1 MAEVY
6 SNEGDTMIQM
16 DYHPETNP
24 PHAHTNNFGKT
35 GRQMRIE
42 TYTITDGLGR
52 AAQVKKSACVNGKYT
67 FVVSG
72 NVKYDEMGR
81 AVEQGMSF
89 TGSGNGSYETGS
101 SKKTETEYDERG
113 RAVRVTAPDGTETE
127 INYGMSGSEY
137 VETVTDAEGRT
148 KTKYT
153 DASGNIVKVVEGGTV
168 TTSYEY
174 DSLNQL
180 KRITD
185 AEGNVTLCEY
195 DIGGRRI
202 STDNPDTGKVLYMYD
217 SANNLTGKSTPEQ
230 RAAGATTQYR
240 YSYNRLER
248 VIRKTMP
255 DVIYTYG
262 KKSSANTAGRVAK
275 VQNGYATD
283 EYEYDWLGNV
293 VKSTRKI
300 KKISNGAE
308 KTYKT
313 YSRYDWYGRL
323 LSVTYPD
330 GETVT
335 YGYDGGG
342 NVISASGTEAY
353 VKNILYNEH
362 GQRTE
367 IDYGNNVVTKY
378 AYDEENLRLKT
389 IETTKGG
396 RTIQSL
402 TYDYDDTGN
411 VTRRSNDG
419 FQTKDDNRKFAEHNY
434 EYDSLNRLVKAKG
447 SYTRSGLIIDNM
459 LQKYDT
465 KYDYTPGGNI
475 SRKKQ
480 SAWGVGTEGNSITDV
495 NLSYDNE
502 YKYNPLKPHAV
513 AKVGSTEYTYDLDGR
528 MTGSYDS
535 ESKFKRTFTWDEE
548 GRLLKTVDNK
558 HTTDYRYDANG
569 ERICKYSDL
578 GETIY
583 ASGYYTE
590 TDGKKI
596 SKHIYI
602 GSTRVASQV
611 MSRTCETSTTMKRE
625 NTLYY
630 HTDHLGS
637 SGYVTDKKGEFYEHT
652 EYTSSGESWVNEK
665 VTGNANLPFKYTGK
679 EMDAETGLYYYGARY
694 YDARTSRFIS
704 ADDRFDDLYSSAGL
718 NIFSYC
724 HNNPINMVDPDGH
737 ESKTLGWFRKK
748 DMDTPKSRQ
757 ARQAK
762 AEKHQ
767 YNKPF
772 RNKVEAAKEKN
783 QGKIVESSPKRTSE
797 DGYPEWAYDLRLKG
811 LFDSLYNDRKNQISA
826 DILEQLGEAYI
837 KSVYDNPKDY
847 GDGLKYQLPEG
858 IYPKIN
864 AYQWL
869 DSKIITRFIGIEAG
883 YIQNFHFKAKGEI
896 HWDPNLPLNTSSL
909 PYFILS
915 ISPAENLSHG
925 FCDFYRRQTPLPEP
939 WDKPFKKKKR

>member
-1 MAEVY
+1 M
-6 SNEGDTMIQM
+6 
-16 DYHPETNP
+16 
-24 PHAHTNNFGKT
+24 
-35 GRQMRIE
+35 
-42 TYTITDGLGR
+42 
-52 AAQVKKSACVNGKYT
+52 
-67 FVVSG
+67 
-72 NVKYDEMGR
+72 
-81 AVEQGMSF
+81 
-89 TGSGNGSYETGS
+89 
-101 SKKTETEYDERG
+101 
-113 RAVRVTAPDGTETE
+113 
-127 INYGMSGSEY
+127 
-137 VETVTDAEGRT
+137 
-148 KTKYT
+148 
-153 DASGNIVKVVEGGTV
+153 
-168 TTSYEY
+168 
-174 DSLNQL
+174 
-180 KRITD
+180 
-185 AEGNVTLCEY
+185 
-195 DIGGRRI
+195 
-202 STDNPDTGKVLYMYD
+202 
-217 SANNLTGKSTPEQ
+217 
-230 RAAGATTQYR
+230 
-240 YSYNRLER
+240 
-248 VIRKTMP
+248 
-255 DVIYTYG
+255 
-262 KKSSANTAGRVAK
+262 
-275 VQNGYATD
+275 
-283 EYEYDWLGNV
+283 
-293 VKSTRKI
+293 
-300 KKISNGAE
+300 
-308 KTYKT
+308 
-313 YSRYDWYGRL
+313 
-323 LSVTYPD
+323 
-330 GETVT
+330 
-335 YGYDGGG
+335 
-342 NVISASGTEAY
+342 ISASGTEAY

-502 YKYNPLKPHAV
+502 YKYDSPKPHAV
-513 AKVGSTEYTYDLDGR
+513 TKVGSTEYTYDLDGR

-611 MSRTCETSTTMKRE
+611 MSRSCETSTTMKRE

-665 VTGNANLPFKYTGK
+665 VTGNANLPYKYTSK
-679 EMDAETGLYYYGARY
+679 EQDAETGLYYYGARY
-694 YDARTSRFIS
+694 YDARTSRWIS
-704 ADDRFDDLYSSAGL
+704 TDPILEEYMPVAGNSDEARRQNRRLPGMGGVYNPTNMNLYHYAG
-718 NIFSYC
+718 
-724 HNNPINMVDPDGH
+724 NNPVKYIDPDGKQSACAAWSGTMWWLLAVDGPIPVGDIIYVAGVAGTGCFDLWVRFGPVLMANADKIPAVVDKTQNTINSISNSSSNMPDPNKLKDVISGVRSLINQDKGLINAA
-737 ESKTLGWFRKK
+737 EEMGKNQRVQQEANDLVQQFLNGNKNPGIGSKNLFK
-748 DMDTPKSRQ
+748 DINYLRGRNG
-757 ARQAK
+757 ARIFYRIQNGVMEILAK
-762 AEKHQ
+762 ADKG
-767 YNKPF
+767 N
-772 RNKVEAAKEKN
+772 VSLLKN
-783 QGKIVESSPKRTSE
+783 
-797 DGYPEWAYDLRLKG
+797 
-811 LFDSLYNDRKNQISA
+811 
-826 DILEQLGEAYI
+826 
-837 KSVYDNPKDY
+837 
-847 GDGLKYQLPEG
+847 
-858 IYPKIN
+858 
-864 AYQWL
+864 
-869 DSKIITRFIGIEAG
+869 
-883 YIQNFHFKAKGEI
+883 
-896 HWDPNLPLNTSSL
+896 
-909 PYFILS
+909 
-915 ISPAENLSHG
+915 
-925 FCDFYRRQTPLPEP
+925 
-939 WDKPFKKKKR
+939 

>member
-1 MAEVY
+1 
-6 SNEGDTMIQM
+6 
-16 DYHPETNP
+16 
-24 PHAHTNNFGKT
+24 
-35 GRQMRIE
+35 
-42 TYTITDGLGR
+42 
-52 AAQVKKSACVNGKYT
+52 
-67 FVVSG
+67 
-72 NVKYDEMGR
+72 
-81 AVEQGMSF
+81 
-89 TGSGNGSYETGS
+89 
-101 SKKTETEYDERG
+101 
-113 RAVRVTAPDGTETE
+113 
-127 INYGMSGSEY
+127 
-137 VETVTDAEGRT
+137 
-148 KTKYT
+148 
-153 DASGNIVKVVEGGTV
+153 
-168 TTSYEY
+168 
-174 DSLNQL
+174 
-180 KRITD
+180 
-185 AEGNVTLCEY
+185 
-195 DIGGRRI
+195 
-202 STDNPDTGKVLYMYD
+202 
-217 SANNLTGKSTPEQ
+217 
-230 RAAGATTQYR
+230 
-240 YSYNRLER
+240 
-248 VIRKTMP
+248 
-255 DVIYTYG
+255 
-262 KKSSANTAGRVAK
+262 
-275 VQNGYATD
+275 
-283 EYEYDWLGNV
+283 
-293 VKSTRKI
+293 
-300 KKISNGAE
+300 
-308 KTYKT
+308 
-313 YSRYDWYGRL
+313 
-323 LSVTYPD
+323 
-330 GETVT
+330 
-335 YGYDGGG
+335 
-342 NVISASGTEAY
+342 

-378 AYDEENLRLKT
+378 AYDDENLRLKT

-502 YKYNPLKPHAV
+502 YKYDSPKPHAV
-513 AKVGSTEYTYDLDGR
+513 TKVGSTEYTYDLDGR

-611 MSRTCETSTTMKRE
+611 MSRSCETSTTMKRE

-665 VTGNANLPFKYTGK
+665 VTGNANLPYKYTSK

-694 YDARTSRFIS
+694 YDARTSRWIS
-704 ADDRFDDLYSSAGL
+704 TDPILESYLAGEPNEGIYDSSNLNLYSYVS
-718 NIFSYC
+718 
-724 HNNPINMVDPDGH
+724 
-737 ESKTLGWFRKK
+737 
-748 DMDTPKSRQ
+748 
-757 ARQAK
+757 
-762 AEKHQ
+762 
-767 YNKPF
+767 NKP
-772 RNKVEAAKEKN
+772 
-783 QGKIVESSPKRTSE
+783 I
-797 DGYPEWAYDLRLKG
+797 
-811 LFDSLYNDRKNQISA
+811 RKNDPTGMWGKDVHLGDSTLWAEEAGIDSKRAKRIAEACVGVDSFFGGKAPIPILGDQSYHFNTNKPGEVDSRIIKSQLHFNRAVKLQKWANEYRNSDGGFIGGIKNIIA
-826 DILEQLGEAYI
+826 DILEYWVDDNLGKGLHPLQDIRAHSDDLVGESSTLFGLI
-837 KSVYDNPKDY
+837 KWKYHDNYGPKVKYDYPFADDKKERKIEHFETRSDTIKFLKD
-847 GDGLKYQLPEG
+847 
-858 IYPKIN
+858 
-864 AYQWL
+864 
-869 DSKIITRFIGIEAG
+869 
-883 YIQNFHFKAKGEI
+883 FKEK
-896 HWDPNLPLNTSSL
+896 T
-909 PYFILS
+909 
-915 ISPAENLSHG
+915 
-925 FCDFYRRQTPLPEP
+925 
-939 WDKPFKKKKR
+939 KK